1 LVPPFEAVF
10 TNNPLTRSLFEAKG
24 YKVNPMKM
32 YDRSRYAGTIIRKRM
47 LDGEKW
53 DDLVPRQ
60 IRGYLKKLDGA
71 SRIKAATS
79 KEE

>member
-1 LVPPFEAVF
+1 
-10 TNNPLTRSLFEAKG
+10 
-24 YKVNPMKM
+24 MKM
-32 YDRSRYAGTIIRKRM
+32 YDRSRYAGTVIRERM
-47 LDGEKW
+47 LNGEKW
-53 DDLVPRQ
+53 DDLIPQQ